1 MFVRKTKVKDDGNWS
16 QFQQALKFIHVGIE
30 LKDYGEQVQIN
41 NSKQLYIVKNPNW
54 ETEMNQDLNWMA

>member
-30 LKDYGEQVQIN
+30 LKDYGEQVHIN
-41 NSKQLYIVKNPNW
+41 NSKQLYIVKNPN
-54 ETEMNQDLNWMA
+54 